1 MLRLTPFTAWMIG
14 VAAYLFAG
22 FNRSSLGVAGLLAVD
37 RFHIS
42 AAELSVFTMVQ
53 LLVYACG
60 QVPAGLLVDRFGP
73 RAVLTCGAVLMTAAQ
88 AGFALA
94 TTYPEGIAARIVLGA
109 GDAMTFI
116 SVVRLIAL
124 WMNPRGVALYTQL
137 TGAVGQ
143 IGGIAAAIPLSMVLQ
158 AKGWTTSYLLAA
170 ALGPLVIAALL
181 LVLRDA
187 PEARTVRGTPL
198 GVHEV
203 SQNIRVAWRQPGTRL
218 GFWVHFTLPFSA
230 TALGLL
236 WGFPFLV
243 KGEGLSH
250 STAAALLSLL
260 TFAAAVCGPLL
271 GWFVGRHPWHRST
284 MALVLIAAMAV
295 IWAAVLLW
303 HGTTPIPL
311 LVVLMLVC
319 GVGGPA
325 SLIGI
330 DMSRTSNA
338 AQRQGSASGLVNTA
352 GFFASLIAVVG
363 IGLVLDLQGSG
374 TDYPL
379 GAFRPA
385 LAFQYALWF
394 TGVIQIVRYR
404 LLLRNLVSREQVL
417 GGDTSVDLVR

>member
-1 MLRLTPFTAWMIG
+1 MVRLTPFAAWLIG
-14 VAAYLFAG
+14 VVAYLFAG
-22 FNRSSLGVAGLLAVD
+22 FNRSSLGVAGLLAAD
-37 RFHIS
+37 RFHIT
-42 AAELSVFTMVQ
+42 AAELSVFTVVQ

-73 RAVLTCGAVLMTAAQ
+73 RAVLTCGAILMTAAQ

-94 TTYPEGIAARIVLGA
+94 TNYPEGIAARVILGA

-116 SVVRLIAL
+116 SVVRLIGL
-124 WMNPRGVALYTQL
+124 WMRPGGVALYTQL

-143 IGGIAAAIPLSMVLQ
+143 IGGIAAAVPLSALLQ

-170 ALGPLVIAALL
+170 AMGPAVVAALL
-181 LVLRDA
+181 LVLRDS
-187 PEARTVRGTPL
+187 PDARTVRGTPL
-198 GVHEV
+198 SPREV
-203 SQNIRVAWRQPGTRL
+203 SQNILVAWRQPGTRL

-250 STAAALLSLL
+250 SAAAVLLSLL
-260 TFAAAVCGPLL
+260 TFSAAIGGPLL

-284 MALVLIAAMAV
+284 MSLALIAAMATV
-295 IWAAVLLW
+295 WLAVLLW
-303 HGTTPIPL
+303 NGAAPHPL
-311 LVVLMLVC
+311 LALLMLVC
-319 GVGGPA
+319 GFGGPA

-352 GFFASLIAVVG
+352 GFFAALIAVVG
-363 IGLVLDLQGSG
+363 IGLILNVQGAG
-374 TDYPL
+374 TNYTL
-379 GAFRPA
+379 HAFRVA
-385 LAFQYALWF
+385 LAFQYVLWIG
-394 TGVIQIVRYR
+394 GVIQIVRYR
-404 LLLRNLVSREQVL
+404 ILLRNLVSREQVL

>member
-1 MLRLTPFTAWMIG
+1 AWLIG

-22 FNRSSLGVAGLLAVD
+22 FNRSSLGVAGLLAAD

-60 QVPAGLLVDRFGP
+60 QVPAGLLVDRYGP
-73 RAVLTCGAVLMTAAQ
+73 RAVLTCGAVLMTVAQ

-94 TTYPEGIAARIVLGA
+94 TNYPEGIAARIVLGA

-116 SVVRLIAL
+116 SVVRLIGL
-124 WMNPRGVALYTQL
+124 WMTPRGVAFYTQL

-143 IGGIAAAIPLSMVLQ
+143 LGGIAAAIPLSALLQ
-158 AKGWTTSYLLAA
+158 AKGWTTSYLLIAA
-170 ALGPLVIAALL
+170 IGPLVVAALL
-181 LVLRDA
+181 LVLRDS
-187 PEARTVRGTPL
+187 PDARTVRGTVLSP
-198 GVHEV
+198 HEV
-203 SQNIRVAWRQPGTRL
+203 SQNIRVAWSQPGTRL

-260 TFAAAVCGPLL
+260 TFSAAVGGPLL

-284 MALVLIAAMAV
+284 MSLVLIAGMATIWTV
-295 IWAAVLLW
+295 ILSWSGPAPLA
-303 HGTTPIPL
+303 L
-311 LVVLMLVC
+311 LVILMLVC
-319 GVGGPA
+319 GFGGPA

-338 AQRQGSASGLVNTA
+338 AHRQGSASGLVNTA
-352 GFFASLIAVVG
+352 GFFAALITVLG
-363 IGLVLDLQGSG
+363 IGFILDMQGAG
-374 TDYPL
+374 TDYTL
-379 GAFRPA
+379 SAFRPA
-385 LAFQYALWF
+385 LAFQYVLWF
-394 TGVIQIVRYR
+394 AGVIQIVRYR
-404 LLLRNLVSREQVL
+404 VLLRNLVTREQVL

>member
-1 MLRLTPFTAWMIG
+1 MVRLTPFTAWSIG

-22 FNRSSLGVAGLLAVD
+22 LNRSSLGVSGLIAVD
-37 RFHIS
+37 RFHIT

-60 QVPAGLLVDRFGP
+60 QVPAGLLVDRLGP
-73 RAVLTCGAVLMTAAQ
+73 RTVLAIGATLMTLAQ
-88 AGFALA
+88 AGFAFS
-94 TTYPEGIAARIVLGA
+94 TNYPEGIAARVVLGA

-116 SVVRLIAL
+116 SVVRLIGL
-124 WMNPRGVALYTQL
+124 WMKPGSVALYIQL
-137 TGAVGQ
+137 SGTVGQ
-143 IGGIAAAIPLSMVLQ
+143 IGGIAAAIPLSALLQ
-158 AKGWTTSYLLAA
+158 AHGWTTSYLLIAA
-170 ALGPLVIAALL
+170 IGPLVIAALL

-187 PEARTVRGTPL
+187 PTAKTVRGTPL
-198 GVHEV
+198 TPHEV
-203 SQNIRVAWRQPGTRL
+203 SQNLRVAWRQPGTRL

-250 STAAALLSLL
+250 ATAAALLSLL
-260 TFAAAVCGPLL
+260 TFSAAVAGPVL

-284 MALVLIAAMAV
+284 MSLVLIAAMAA
-295 IWAAVLLW
+295 IWAVVLAW
-303 HGTTPIPL
+303 HGTAPL
-311 LVVLMLVC
+311 SLLAALMLVC
-319 GVGGPA
+319 GFGGPA

-338 AQRQGSASGLVNTA
+338 AHRQGSASGLVNTA
-352 GFFASLIAVVG
+352 GFFAALITVVG
-363 IGLVLDLQGSG
+363 IGLILNVQGAG
-374 TDYPL
+374 TNYTL
-379 GAFRPA
+379 SAFRPA
-385 LAFQYALWF
+385 LAFQYVLWLI
-394 TGVIQIVRYR
+394 GVIQIVRYR

>member
-1 MLRLTPFTAWMIG
+1 MPRLTPTAAWLIG

-22 FNRSSLGVAGLLAVD
+22 FNRSSLGVAGLLAAD

-60 QVPAGLLVDRFGP
+60 QVPAGLLVDRYGP
-73 RAVLTCGAVLMTAAQ
+73 RAVLTCGAILMTAAQ

-94 TTYPEGIAARIVLGA
+94 TTYPEGIAARVVLGA

-116 SVVRLIAL
+116 SVVRLIGL
-124 WMNPRGVALYTQL
+124 WMKPRGVALYTQL

-143 IGGIAAAIPLSMVLQ
+143 LGGIAAAIPLSALLQ
-158 AKGWTTSYLLAA
+158 AKGWTTSYLIIAA
-170 ALGPLVIAALL
+170 IGPLVIVALL
-181 LVLRDA
+181 LVLKDSA
-187 PEARTVRGTPL
+187 EARTVRGSTL
-198 GVHEV
+198 SAGEV
-203 SQNIRVAWRQPGTRL
+203 LHNIGIAWGQPGTRL

-250 STAAALLSLL
+250 AAAATLLSLL
-260 TFAAAVCGPLL
+260 TFSAAVGGPML

-284 MALVLIAAMAV
+284 MSLALIAAMALMWS
-295 IWAAVLLW
+295 IVLLW
-303 HGTTPIPL
+303 HGTTPL
-311 LVVLMLVC
+311 GVLVVLMLVC
-319 GVGGPA
+319 GFGGPA

-338 AQRQGSASGLVNTA
+338 ADRQGSASGLVNTA
-352 GFFASLIAVVG
+352 GFFAALITVLG
-363 IGLVLDLQGSG
+363 IGFILDIQGAG
-374 TDYPL
+374 TDYTL
-379 GAFRPA
+379 NAFRLA
-385 LAFQYALWF
+385 FAFQYVLWF
-394 TGVIQIVRYR
+394 AGVIQIVRYR
-404 LLLRNLVSREQVL
+404 VLLRNLVTREQVL

>member
-1 MLRLTPFTAWMIG
+1 MIG

-22 FNRSSLGVAGLLAVD
+22 FNRASLGVAGLLAAD
-37 RFHIS
+37 RFHIT

-60 QVPAGLLVDRFGP
+60 QIPAGLLVDRCGP
-73 RAVLTCGAVLMTAAQ
+73 RTVLTCGAVLMTAAQ
-88 AGFALA
+88 AGFAVA
-94 TTYPEGIAARIVLGA
+94 TNYPEAIAARVLLGA

-116 SVVRLIAL
+116 SVVRLIGL

-143 IGGIAAAIPLSMVLQ
+143 IGGIAAAIPLSALLQ
-158 AKGWTTSYLLAA
+158 AHGWTTSYL
-170 ALGPLVIAALL
+170 VIAGIGPIVIVALL
-181 LVLRDA
+181 LILRDA
-187 PEARTVRGTPL
+187 PTSRTVRGTAL
-198 GVHEV
+198 TAREA

-250 STAAALLSLL
+250 PTAAGLLSIL
-260 TFAAAVCGPLL
+260 TLSAAVGGPVL

-284 MALVLIAAMAV
+284 MSLVLIAAMATT
-295 IWAAVLLW
+295 WLPVLMW
-303 HGTTPIPL
+303 HEPAPLAL

-319 GVGGPA
+319 GFGGPA

-330 DMSRTSNA
+330 DVSRTSNS

-352 GFFASLIAVVG
+352 GFFASLVAVLG
-363 IGLVLDLQGSG
+363 IGLILNIQGAG
-374 TDYPL
+374 TDYTL
-379 GAFRPA
+379 AAFRPA
-385 LAFQYALWF
+385 LAFQYVLWLI
-394 TGVIQIVRYR
+394 GVIQIVRHR
-404 LLLRNLVSREQVL
+404 VLLRNLVSREQVL